1 MKVITQ
7 MDDIGR
13 EFPSANVALGTFD
26 GIHIGHQTII
36 SRAVK
41 LAKSMNGSSVVFT
54 FSNHPLS
61 IIAPEKCPLQIM
73 SQDSKNRIMQALG
86 VDVLVSIPV
95 TKDFLKLAPAE
106 FIAKL
111 VEKLQPVHL
120 VIGPNYSFGY
130 KGMGTPK
137 LLTDLGQQ
145 YGFSTE
151 VLDAVYVGDTM
162 VSSTVIRQMIAKGEV
177 DRALALLGRPFL
189 IEGKVVKGD
198 GRGRLLGYPTA
209 NLVYPEGFAVPEDG
223 VYAVKID
230 IDEQSYFGVANIGN
244 NPTFNLSKK
253 RIEVHVMNFS
263 GNLYNKTIYVHFISP
278 IRKEIRFDNSDAL
291 KKQIM
296 SDAIIAREA
305 LEKFQSLHSNI

>member
-13 EFPSANVALGTFD
+13 EFPNANVALGTFD
-26 GIHIGHQTII
+26 GIHIGHQKII

-41 LAKSMNGSSVVFT
+41 LARSMNGSSVVFT

-61 IIAPEKCPLQIM
+61 VIAPEKCPLQIM
-73 SQDSKNRIMQALG
+73 SQNSKSEVMEALG
-86 VDVLVSIPV
+86 VDVLVSISV
-95 TKDFLKLAPAE
+95 TKDFLQLSPNE
-106 FIAKL
+106 FVAKL
-111 VEKLQPVHL
+111 VEKLRPVHL
-120 VIGPNYSFGY
+120 VVGPNYSFGY
-130 KGMGTPK
+130 KGLGTPQ
-137 LLTDLGQQ
+137 LLTDLGRQ

-162 VSSTVIRQMIAKGEV
+162 VSSTVIRQMITEGEV
-177 DRALALLGRPFL
+177 DRALVLLGRPFL

-209 NLVYPEGFAVPEDG
+209 NLAYSEGFILPGDG

-230 IDEQSYFGVANIGN
+230 IDQQSYYGVANVGN
-244 NPTFNLSKK
+244 NPTFNLDMR

-263 GNLYNKTIYVHFISP
+263 GDLYDKTICVHFISP
-278 IRKEIRFDNSDAL
+278 IRKEIKFDSSDAL
-291 KKQIM
+291 KAQIM
-296 SDAIIAREA
+296 ADAGAAREM
-305 LEKFQSLHSNI
+305 LEKFQNLYY